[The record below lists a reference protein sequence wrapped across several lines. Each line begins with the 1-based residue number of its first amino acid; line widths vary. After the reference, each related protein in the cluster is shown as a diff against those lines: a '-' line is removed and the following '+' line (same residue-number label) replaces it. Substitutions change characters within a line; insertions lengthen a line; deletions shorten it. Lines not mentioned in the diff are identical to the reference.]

1 MERDAFDRNV
11 DYKAM
16 YLTMARAAETAI
28 RLLTETR
35 EDARRAADVLIAAQL
50 DCEER
55 YVSTGETGDGVSARP
70 Q

>member
-28 RLLTETR
+28 RLL
-35 EDARRAADVLIAAQL
+35 DARRAADVLIAAQL